1 MTQPILHTPGGAAGE
16 YAQLALR
23 GPYVGCVGGCRYC
36 YNHLTRPITV
46 GQWRGNVRPLKG
58 FTERLEKTA
67 AKLAGDPRRVFMSFG
82 CDPCQPL
89 EDELGLTARALDIL
103 HKHGLAPHLL
113 TKFGP
118 AAARHFPALARHP
131 RARFW
136 TTLTTLDPE
145 RAARWEPGAPP
156 PAARVEALM
165 LAMEMGIDTG
175 LSLEPTIYPP
185 ATLRVIEEV
194 GPLARHVSVGKLN
207 HMTLGEVRAV
217 DPAAAKPAW
226 GAFRAEAVRALEAQG
241 RSRLLGPHRDP
252 GPGVRTYYIKRD
264 LEAAG

>member
-1 MTQPILHTPGGAAGE
+1 MTQPILHTPGGPAGE

-46 GQWRGNVRPLKG
+46 GQWSHVRPLKG

-67 AKLAGDPRRVFMSFG
+67 AKLAGDPRRVFIAFG

-89 EDELGLTARALDIL
+89 EDELGLTTQALEILAR
-103 HKHGLAPHLL
+103 HGLAPHLL
-113 TKFGP
+113 SKFGP
-118 AAARHFPALARHP
+118 AAARHFPALAKQP
-131 RARFW
+131 RTRFW

-145 RAARWEPGAPP
+145 LAARWEPGAPP
-156 PAARVEALM
+156 PAARVDSLVLALE
-165 LAMEMGIDTG
+165 LGIETG
-175 LSLEPTIYPP
+175 LSLEPTIYPA

-217 DPAAAKPAW
+217 DPAAARPAW
-226 GAFRAEAVRALEAQG
+226 GAFRAEAVRMLEAQG
-241 RSRLLGPHRDP
+241 RVRLRSPHQEA
-252 GPGVRTYYIKRD
+252 GPGARTFYIKRD
-264 LEAAG
+264 LEAAA